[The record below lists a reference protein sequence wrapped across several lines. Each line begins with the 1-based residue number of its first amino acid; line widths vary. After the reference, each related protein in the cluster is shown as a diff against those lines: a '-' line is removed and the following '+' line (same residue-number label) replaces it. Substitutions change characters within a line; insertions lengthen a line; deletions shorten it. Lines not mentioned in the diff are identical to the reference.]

1 MGKSNKQISDFSIE
15 GRFLSFVLEDGYKIK
30 YLRLGTGEG
39 ELWIKLSKPLRGSV
53 EQSLIPGSWVRVAG
67 EKKLEYDT
75 GKLKL
80 KAHLVEPAYP
90 ATQFQ
95 TSVPKP
101 APAAKPKATILVCQK
116 SDCCKRGAQQ
126 VCQALEKTI
135 CDRGLEG
142 EVTVKGTGCMK
153 LCKAGP
159 AVMVLPD
166 KTRYTRLHP
175 SEVPALV
182 DKHFSGNL
190 TPEVASKFH

>member
-30 YLRLGTGEG
+30 YLRLATGEG
-39 ELWIKLSKPLRGSV
+39 ELWVKLSKSLRGSV
-53 EQSLIPGSWVRVAG
+53 ERSLIPGSWVRVAG
-67 EKKLEYDT
+67 EKKLELDT

-80 KAHLVEPAYP
+80 KAHLVEPAHP
-90 ATQFQ
+90 ATQVA
-95 TSVPKP
+95 TTVPVP

-135 CDRGLEG
+135 SDRGLEG

-159 AVMVLPD
+159 AVVVMPD

-182 DKHFSGNL
+182 DQHFCGEL
-190 TPEVASKFH
+190 VQEVAGKRH